1 MVDRIT
7 CPRFWSRCRHRP
19 YDGNSTRFDNDP
31 AYSVTSKN
39 GFFDRAV
46 VAAMIVGSVVIALA
60 LAGDSAR
67 ERLKWARDDIHD
79 GEWWRLVTAHLVHL
93 DLLHAVIN
101 VGVLLMLAALFG
113 RVFTPT
119 RHAIH
124 TLVGMLIIDL
134 GLTWLSNLEWYVGLS
149 GVLHTLAAAAVVR
162 LIVDHQDRIA
172 WGVAIF
178 GLLKIGFENTVG
190 GLPFSGDQS
199 RVVTDAHLFGV
210 LAGMILGL
218 IPMGTQRAR

>member
-1 MVDRIT
+1 
-7 CPRFWSRCRHRP
+7 
-19 YDGNSTRFDNDP
+19 
-31 AYSVTSKN
+31 VTSKN

-46 VAAMIVGSVVIALA
+46 VAAMIVGGAIIALA
-60 LAGDSAR
+60 LVGDSAR
-67 ERLKWARDDIHD
+67 ERLQWARDDIHD

-93 DLLHAVIN
+93 DLPHAVIN
-101 VGVLLMLAALFG
+101 VGVLLILAMLFG

-124 TLVGMLIIDL
+124 ALVGMLIIDL

-162 LIVDHQDRIA
+162 LIGDHQDRIG
-172 WGVAIF
+172 WGVAVF

-199 RVVTDAHLFGV
+199 RVATDAHLFGV